1 MLYQFG
7 RAIVRFAYCFIFR
20 VKVTGKENIP
30 QEGGIIFC
38 SNHRSNHDA
47 PLVYIAQNRKLTFMA
62 KDSLFRLKPFGWI
75 LKKLG
80 AFPIKRGA
88 GDIGAVKKAIEI
100 VEAKSALVMFPEGTR
115 NRTEDP
121 VLEFKNG
128 AALIAKKGNALMVP
142 VAISGSYR
150 WMAKKTVSFGTPIDL
165 NDYGEKPDMKQAITD
180 LQEAVTKMLTQEG
193 TKAGK

>member
-1 MLYQFG
+1 MLYQIG
-7 RAIVRFAYCFIFR
+7 RALVRFAYFFIFR
-20 VKVTGKENIP
+20 VKVTGKEHIP
-30 QEGGIIFC
+30 PEGGVIFC

-47 PLVYIAQNRKLTFMA
+47 PLVYIAQKRQLTFMA
-62 KDSLFRLKPFGWI
+62 KDSLFAFKPFGWL

-80 AFPIKRGA
+80 AFPVKRGA

-100 VEAKSALVMFPEGTR
+100 VESKNALVMFPEGTR
-115 NRTEDP
+115 NRTEEP

-150 WMAKKTVSFGTPIDL
+150 WLAKKTVSFGTPIDL
-165 NDYGEKPDMKQAITD
+165 KDYGEKPDMKQAISD
-180 LQEAVTKMLTQEG
+180 LQNAVTKMLTQEG
-193 TKAGK
+193 TAKKN

>member
-1 MLYQFG
+1 MLYQLG
-7 RAIVRFAYCFIFR
+7 RALVRFAYFFIFR
-20 VKVTGKENIP
+20 VKVTGRENIP
-30 QEGGIIFC
+30 AQGGIIFC

-47 PLVYIAQNRKLTFMA
+47 PLVYIAQKRKLTFMA
-62 KDSLFRLKPFGWI
+62 KDSLFAIKPFGWL

-100 VEAKSALVMFPEGTR
+100 VQAKNALVMFPEGTR
-115 NRTEDP
+115 NRTQEP

-142 VAISGSYR
+142 VAITGSYR
-150 WMAKKTVSFGTPIDL
+150 WFAKKTVSFGTPLDL
-165 NDYGEKPDMKQAITD
+165 KDYGEKPDMKQAISD
-180 LQEAVTKMLTQEG
+180 LQNAVATMLTQEG
-193 TKAGK
+193 TAKKN

>member
-1 MLYQFG
+1 MLYQIG
-7 RAIVRFAYCFIFR
+7 RALVRFVYLFIFR
-20 VKVTGKENIP
+20 VKAKGTENIP

-47 PLVYIAQNRKLTFMA
+47 PLIYIAQNRKLTFMA
-62 KDSLFRLKPFGWI
+62 KDSLFRFKPFGWL

-100 VEAKSALVMFPEGTR
+100 VEAKGALVMFPEGTR
-115 NRTEDP
+115 NRTDET

-142 VAISGSYR
+142 VAIAGSYR
-150 WMAKKTVSFGTPIDL
+150 WFAKKTVSFGTPINL
-165 NDYGEKPDMKQAITD
+165 RDYGEKPDMKQAIED
-180 LQEAVTKMLTQEG
+180 LQNAVAKMLTQEG
-193 TKAGK
+193 TNAGQ

>member
-1 MLYQFG
+1 MLYQIEHALI
-7 RAIVRFAYCFIFR
+7 RLAYFFIFR
-20 VKVTGKENIP
+20 LKVTGLENIP
-30 QEGGIIFC
+30 KEGGIIFC
-38 SNHRSNHDA
+38 GNHRSNHDA
-47 PLVYIAQNRKLTFMA
+47 PLVFIAQKRQLCFMA
-62 KDSLFRLKPFGWI
+62 KDSLFSFKPFGWL

-100 VEAKSALVMFPEGTR
+100 VEADNALVMFPEGTR
-115 NRTEDP
+115 NRTPEP

-150 WMAKKTVSFGTPIDL
+150 WLSTMTVRFGSPIDL
-165 NDYGEKPDMKQAITD
+165 KDYGAKPDMKQATLD
-180 LQEAVTKMLTQEG
+180 LQTAVTKMLTQGEQQ
-193 TKAGK
+193 